1 MSLISGGIINLIKPY
16 GYPRYPQPLETKFS
30 RIRDDSPN
38 ILCYIKPM
46 AEPAINYPAIRS
58 VTSAELTPVRTPP
71 HNMEAEQALLGAILV
86 NNNAY
91 EKVGDFLKPE
101 HFYDPVHER
110 IFAAIVT
117 LINRGQ
123 IADPKTLRG
132 VFENDPAFAPVG
144 GAQYL
149 GDLAASV
156 ITIINVLDYGQLIYD
171 LHIRRQLI
179 ALGENMVNEAYA
191 QDLDISAMN
200 QIESTEARLFELAQS
215 GEMNRGFV
223 KLERSLTASIRLAE
237 DAYKRDSHVTGIT
250 TGLRDLDRKL
260 GGLQKSDLVILA
272 GRPSMGKTALATN
285 IAFNAARAHFES
297 GGKEGAAVAFFSL
310 EMSNEQLATR
320 LLGEHSN
327 VPSDKIRRG
336 EIKQDDFSKF
346 LEATKILSRAP
357 LYIDDTPGLT
367 VAALRTRARR
377 LKRLVPSLGLIVI
390 DYLQLLRGSSRR
402 DDNRVQEVSEITRG
416 LKGLAKELEVPV
428 LALSQLSRAVENRE
442 DKRPQLADLR
452 ESGSIEQDADVVMFV
467 YREEYYHAR
476 SEPSR
481 RQDESDE
488 KFNARYERWQ
498 RHGEEVHN
506 IAEVMIAKQRHG
518 PIGNVPL
525 HFDGQ
530 YTRFSNLER
539 HYSGGGD

>member
-1 MSLISGGIINLIKPY
+1 
-16 GYPRYPQPLETKFS
+16 
-30 RIRDDSPN
+30 
-38 ILCYIKPM
+38 M
-46 AEPAINYPAIRS
+46 AELKQYPAPALRS
-58 VTSAELTPVRTPP
+58 VSATDVTQPRTPP
-71 HNMEAEQALLGAILV
+71 QNLEAEQALLGAILV

-91 EKVGDFLKPE
+91 EKVSDYLRPE

-110 IFAAIVT
+110 IYSAIGT

-132 VFENDPAFAPVG
+132 VFESDPALATVG

-156 ITIINVLDYGQLIYD
+156 ITIINAADYGQLIHD
-171 LHIRRQLI
+171 LHLRRQLI
-179 ALGENMVNEAYA
+179 ALGEDVVNDAYR
-191 QDLDISAMN
+191 QDLEDPAVK
-200 QIESTEARLFELAQS
+200 QIETTEQRLFELAKT
-215 GEMNRGFV
+215 GELDRGFI
-223 KLERSLTASIRLAE
+223 KLEKSLTASLKLAE
-237 DAYKRDSHVTGIT
+237 AAYKRDSHVTGIT

-285 IAFNAARAHFES
+285 IAFNAARAQHDTS
-297 GGKEGAAVAFFSL
+297 GREGSAVAFFSL
-310 EMSNEQLATR
+310 EMSSEQLATR
-320 LLGEHSN
+320 LLGEHAN

-377 LKRLVPSLGLIVI
+377 LKRLVPQLGLIVI
-390 DYLQLLRGSSRR
+390 DYLQLLHGSSRR

-428 LALSQLSRAVENRE
+428 LALSQLSRAVESRE

-452 ESGSIEQDADVVMFV
+452 ESGSIEQDADVVMFI

-476 SEPSR
+476 SEPTR
-481 RQDESDE
+481 RQDEGDE
-488 KFNARYERWQ
+488 KYNQRHERWQ
-498 RHGEEVHN
+498 KRGEEVRN
-506 IAEVMIAKQRHG
+506 IAEVLIAKQRHG
-518 PIGNVPL
+518 PIGTVPL

-539 HYSGGGD
+539 HYSEDDR